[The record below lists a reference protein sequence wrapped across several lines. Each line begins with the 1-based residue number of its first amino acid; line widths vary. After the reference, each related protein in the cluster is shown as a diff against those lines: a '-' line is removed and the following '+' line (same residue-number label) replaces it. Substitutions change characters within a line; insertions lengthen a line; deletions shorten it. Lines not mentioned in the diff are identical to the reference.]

1 MTENNE
7 EEKEEKFEKIDKP
20 PVVRTRKK
28 FIDNVVITEAF
39 EIPKK
44 TENVDDEHKIKKV
57 TTGVILKKK
66 KNFLNSFTQTFFGDD
81 AKNVASYVLWDVL
94 IPAAKNTISEMVST
108 GIEMLLF
115 GEERGSR
122 TRRDKDRSYV
132 SYSSYYKDR
141 DRGRDR
147 GVRTSDRFDNRSR
160 AQHNFDDV
168 IIDTRAEAEN
178 VLSLLVEQID
188 QYDMATVADFYDLVG
203 ISSDFSDNKY
213 GWTNLNRSEVVHT
226 RDGYIIRLPKPYPL
240 D

>member
-1 MTENNE
+1 MTEND
-7 EEKEEKFEKIDKP
+7 EEKEVNEPKM
-20 PVVRTRKK
+20 VRTRKK

-39 EIPKK
+39 ELPKNV
-44 TENVDDEHKIKKV
+44 ENNEDTHKVKKV
-57 TTGVILKKK
+57 TTGIVLKKK

-115 GEERGSR
+115 GEEKGSR

-132 SYSSYYKDR
+132 SYSNYYKDR

-147 GVRTSDRFDNRSR
+147 GIRTSDRFDNRSR

-168 IIDTRAEAEN
+168 IIGTRSEAEN

-203 ISSDFSDNKY
+203 ISTDFSDNKY
-213 GWTNLNRSEVVHT
+213 GWTNLNRAEVVHT
-226 RDGYIIRLPKPYPL
+226 RDGYIIRLPRPYPL